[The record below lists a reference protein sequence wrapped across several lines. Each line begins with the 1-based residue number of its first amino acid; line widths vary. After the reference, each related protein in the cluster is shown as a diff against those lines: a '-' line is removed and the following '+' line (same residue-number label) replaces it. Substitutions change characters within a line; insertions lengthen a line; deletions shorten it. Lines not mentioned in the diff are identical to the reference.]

1 MPLSVKAEP
10 VRRGEGGG
18 GNGIAPTWALTCT
31 TIMLLTL
38 MYGFIRGDFFNE
50 GSILL
55 SLAWG
60 KVSLIDVYIGFLLFS
75 GWVVYRE
82 KSLPIAFLWIILIL
96 LLGNFITSLY
106 VTITLFKSG
115 ENFQSFWL
123 GKHYKTNQ

>member
-1 MPLSVKAEP
+1 ML
-10 VRRGEGGG
+10 
-18 GNGIAPTWALTCT
+18 TLTCT
-31 TIMLLTL
+31 FIMFFTL
-38 MYGFIRGDFFNE
+38 MYGFICGDFFNE
-50 GSILL
+50 GSILV

-60 KVSLIDVYIGFLLFS
+60 KVSLIDVYIGFFLFS

-82 KSLPIAFLWIILIL
+82 ESLPFAVFWIILIM

-115 ENFQSFWL
+115 ENLQCFWL